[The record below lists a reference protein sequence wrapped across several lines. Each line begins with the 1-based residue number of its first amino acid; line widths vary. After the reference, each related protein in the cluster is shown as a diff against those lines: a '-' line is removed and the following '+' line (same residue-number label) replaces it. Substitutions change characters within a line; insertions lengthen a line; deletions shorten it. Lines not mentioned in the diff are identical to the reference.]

1 MFLSYNVITT
11 IIIIIIVVIIITF
24 FITESMDAAKWSQN
38 TNCYASTT
46 FTRDGY
52 EGQYRNPF
60 YRVMQNKMLEI
71 YRNLEIQG
79 YQQKFRDI

>member
-11 IIIIIIVVIIITF
+11 IIITIIAIIITF
-24 FITESMDAAKWSQN
+24 FITESMDAAKWSHN
-38 TNCYASTT
+38 TNCYESTT

-52 EGQYRNPF
+52 EGQDRNPF

>member
-52 EGQYRNPF
+52 EG
-60 YRVMQNKMLEI
+60 
-71 YRNLEIQG
+71 
-79 YQQKFRDI
+79 